1 MTPARRRVPPAE
13 SESGFVLIEILVSAL
28 ILAIVAGAVF
38 TVLQST
44 TRSVAD
50 QRRHSIAQA
59 LAQEDQARL
68 RTMRISALNRLKTT
82 KSVTVDGSTYTVE
95 SVGTF
100 VNNTTGTVSCAKG
113 QTSADY
119 VQITSSV
126 TWPGLG
132 KRPAVTMQSIIAPS
146 NGSLNALHG
155 TLTIN
160 AVNGAGAPLAGVGLS
175 LSGTATASGSTNS
188 EGCANFADMPPG
200 KYTLT
205 PSAPGL
211 VGVSGEAPKS
221 QSAEVVSSSTKTVDL
236 RYDLPGALQV
246 QFEHRVGSTSTFK
259 AAKMD
264 SLYVYHGEMGTL
276 GKAFLTSGGAREPQV
291 TATSLFPFATGYKV
305 YAGACDL
312 NNPNPKDEKEAP
324 GAPATGTVLAPSGK
338 TAAPVTIK
346 VPSLEVTV
354 REGTTRI
361 QGAAITIEDDL
372 CNDSKGADLKRFYT
386 SEKEGH
392 QSSSSTGEAE
402 YGLPWGQYDVCA
414 YWPSKNRR
422 KEATNISVQSL
433 TASAVADINMSSGTS
448 TGVCP

>member
-13 SESGFVLIEILVSAL
+13 NESGFVLIEILVSAL

-68 RTMRISALNRLKTT
+68 RTMRISALNRLKAA
-82 KSVTVDGSTYTVE
+82 KPVTVDGNVYTVE
-95 SVGTF
+95 SIGTF

-119 VQITSSV
+119 VQITTSV

-132 KRPAVTMQSIIAPS
+132 KRPAVTMQSVIAPS
-146 NGSLNALHG
+146 NGSLNPLHG

-160 AVNGAGAPLAGVGLS
+160 AVNGALAPLAGVGLS
-175 LSGTATASGSTNS
+175 LSGTGTASGSTNA
-188 EGCANFADMPPG
+188 EGCANFADMAPG

-221 QSAEVVSSSTKTVDL
+221 ESVEVVSSSTKTVDL
-236 RYDLPGALQV
+236 RYDLPGAIPV
-246 QFEHRVGSTSTFK
+246 QFEHRVGSTATFK
-259 AAKMD
+259 TAKMD
-264 SLYVYHGEMGTL
+264 SLYVYHGETKTL
-276 GKAFLTSGGAREPQV
+276 GKAFLTSGGARATQV
-291 TATSLFPFATGYKV
+291 TATSLFPFSTAYKV

-312 NNPNPKDEKEAP
+312 NNPNPNDEKEAP
-324 GAPATGTVLAPSGK
+324 GVPATANVLAPAGK
-338 TAAPVTIK
+338 TAAPATIK

-354 REGTTRI
+354 RDGSTRI

-372 CNDSKGADLKRFYT
+372 CNDANGFDLKRLYT

-402 YGLPWGQYDVCA
+402 YGMPWGQYDVCA
-414 YWPSKNRR
+414 YRPSKNLH
-422 KEATNISVQSL
+422 KDVTNISVKSL
-433 TASAVADINMSSGTS
+433 TSSAVADINMSSGTS
-448 TGVCP
+448 SGSC